1 MKTRVKNLLYI
12 VAALMWAMGSTA
24 LFAQSDARLEREL
37 STIMGEYDA
46 VGLSVVVIKDNQVHY
61 TKALGFSDLEKKT
74 PLHEDHIFR
83 IASIS
88 KSFTSAALLKL
99 VEQGKVRLDD
109 NVSDLIGFPVV
120 NPKYPDVAITLQ
132 MLLSHTSSLN
142 DTQKYGNLDIINP
155 AKGAT
160 YEKCYSDY
168 APGTQ
173 FRYCNLGYNMAGAIL
188 EKLHNKRFD
197 EVIRHE
203 ILEPLGMEAGF
214 NVDSLDQSRFA
225 QLYRWDRKEKL
236 FTKSK
241 TAYNNSLIVY
251 RTIANN
257 RYVLGYTGARFSP
270 TGGLKVSAPDLAKY
284 MQMHMNYGEYNG
296 KRVLSESISKLIQTP
311 HAERT
316 EDRDY
321 GLGLLVARDVVE
333 GKTLIGHTGSAQGLL
348 SAMFFDPNE
357 KYGFVVV
364 TNGMKPA
371 GRPHPILGKTIK
383 ALHAHFIGQ

>member
-1 MKTRVKNLLYI
+1 MKNLLYI
-12 VAALMWAMGSTA
+12 IIALMWPVCSSV
-24 LFAQSDARLEREL
+24 LYAQSDSRLEREL
-37 STIMGEYDA
+37 KSIMNEYEA
-46 VGLSVVVIKDNQVHY
+46 IGLSIVVVKDNQVHY
-61 TKALGFSDLEKKT
+61 TKALGYSDMEEKT
-74 PLHEDHIFR
+74 PMHEDNICR

-88 KSFTSAALLKL
+88 KSFTSSALLKL
-99 VEQGKVRLDD
+99 VEEGKVSLDD

-120 NPKYPDVAITLQ
+120 NPKYPDEVITLK

-142 DTQKYGNLDIINP
+142 DSQKYGNLNIINP
-155 AKGAT
+155 AKNKS

-214 NVDSLDQSRFA
+214 NVDSLDASRFA
-225 QLYRWDRKEKL
+225 PLYRWNRKSES
-236 FTKSK
+236 FDKSK
-241 TAYNNSLIVY
+241 TAYNNKLAVY
-251 RTIANN
+251 NAIADNN
-257 RYVLGYTGARFSP
+257 YVLGYTGGRFSP

-311 HAERT
+311 HAKRT

-321 GLGLLVARDVVE
+321 GLGLLTARDVIK
-333 GKTLIGHTGSAQGLL
+333 GKTLVGHTGSAQGLL
-348 SAMFFDPNE
+348 SAMFFEPNE

-364 TNGMKPA
+364 TNGVKPA
-371 GRPHPILGKTIK
+371 GRPHPILGEVIRT
-383 ALHAHFIGQ
+383 LHGHFIK

>member
-1 MKTRVKNLLYI
+1 MKLRMKNILY
-12 VAALMWAMGSTA
+12 VAVALICSGYSAT
-24 LFAQSDARLEREL
+24 LFAQSDSQIEKQLKG
-37 STIMGEYDA
+37 IMDKYSA
-46 VGLSVVVIKDNQVHY
+46 IGLSVVVVKDNQVHY
-61 TKALGFSDLEKKT
+61 TKALGYRDMEEKT
-74 PLHEDHIFR
+74 AMREDDIFR

-88 KSFTSAALLKL
+88 KSFTSSALLKL
-99 VEQGKVRLDD
+99 VEQGKVSLDD

-120 NPKYPDVAITLQ
+120 NPKYPDVVITLQ

-142 DTQKYGNLDIINP
+142 DSQKYGNLDIINP
-155 AKGAT
+155 AKGSS

-168 APGTQ
+168 APGTK

-188 EKLHNKRFD
+188 EKLSNKRFD

-214 NVDSLDQSRFA
+214 NIDSLDQSRFA
-225 QLYRWDRKEKL
+225 SLYPYDRAK
-236 FTKSK
+236 KSFRK
-241 TAYNNSLIVY
+241 SVAAYDRSVVY
-251 RTIANN
+251 RAIDAQT
-257 RYVLGYTGARFSP
+257 YVLGYTAARFSP

-284 MQMHMNYGEYNG
+284 MQMHMNYGEYKG
-296 KRVLSESISKLIQTP
+296 KRILSESISKLIQTP
-311 HAERT
+311 HAQRT
-316 EDRDY
+316 EHREY
-321 GLGLLVARDVVE
+321 GLGLLTARDIVK

-371 GRPHPILGKTIK
+371 GRPHPILGAVIQE
-383 ALHAHFIGQ
+383 LHKHFIKE